1 MNARKT
7 YRSPHQ
13 EDYEERPV
21 RRLYRDPDHGPLFG
35 VCTGIADYLGIEPW
49 IIRLL
54 TVISIFCIGWF
65 VIPAYIIAIFVMDKK
80 PYDEEEMPPVHGRYR
95 RSRRR
100 YSRTKAGY
108 KRTVD
113 EFSDST
119 AKSSMIFRIGLVKR
133 DIAQMEKKLSRMEH
147 YITSGRYRLDQ
158 EFRALEP

>member
-1 MNARKT
+1 MNARRR
-7 YRSPHQ
+7 YRHTKKKF
-13 EDYEERPV
+13 EEHPV
-21 RRLYRDPDHGPLFG
+21 RRLYRDPDHAPLFG

-54 TVISIFCIGWF
+54 TIVSLFFVGWI
-65 VIPAYIIAIFVMDKK
+65 VIPAYIVAIFVMDVK
-80 PYDEEEMPPVHGRYR
+80 PYDEEDLPPAHGRYR

-100 YSRTKAGY
+100 YARTQGGY
-108 KRTVD
+108 KREID

-119 AKSSMIFRIGLVKR
+119 AKSSMIFRMGLVKR

-147 YITSGRYRLDQ
+147 YVTSGRYRLDQ